1 MRAFFLRNL
10 RRKKTEPTTTIAP
23 NQDSESMPRSV
34 LPRSSPL
41 GQEQS
46 VLFGKLSAEMRLL
59 IYEKVLAEPQCLLHF
74 LHVTPTKGR
83 PAKLGHWRCEDA
95 ASPYLT
101 WQHVCFGVWNEGS
114 TRWYRPASTTNGDL
128 ISMLITCRL
137 M

>member
-23 NQDSESMPRSV
+23 NQDSEPMPRPV

-41 GQEQS
+41 DQKQC
-46 VLFGKLSAEMRLL
+46 VLFGKLSAEIRLL
-59 IYEKVLAEPQCLLHF
+59 VYEKVLAEPQCLLHF

-95 ASPYLT
+95 AIPYLT